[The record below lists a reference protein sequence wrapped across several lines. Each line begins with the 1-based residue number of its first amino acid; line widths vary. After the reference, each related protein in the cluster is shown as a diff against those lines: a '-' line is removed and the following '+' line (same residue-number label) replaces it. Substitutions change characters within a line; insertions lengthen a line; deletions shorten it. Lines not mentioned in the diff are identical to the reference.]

1 MTSLKDCTLLGFTN
15 YLWALNSQET
25 LANASMMPDLT
36 ASSAPCEFRHRVCT
50 NFISRVISSA
60 WIGILF
66 ARDSSMDPRNP
77 FSIN

>member
-1 MTSLKDCTLLGFTN
+1 
-15 YLWALNSQET
+15 
-25 LANASMMPDLT
+25 
-36 ASSAPCEFRHRVCT
+36 
-50 NFISRVISSA
+50 VISSA